1 MLLGALIVAL
11 VIAAQSALPE
21 LRRSAAHRRRAYHVG
36 DALAHNGAP
45 TPLVTGVRLALA
57 PGRGEAAVP
66 VRSTLLG
73 VGLAVAALVATL
85 VYASGLSYFTSTPRL
100 YGWVWSYQVEPTTNS
115 ITDLQHAVAQDRDVR
130 AAAVGYYSQL
140 TTANQNVTAIAV
152 PPRSGVPV
160 AAIVSGRAP
169 SAANEIALGRTTLSD
184 VHKAVGDTVDIK
196 VANVSRRFAIV
207 GRAVFARFAPY
218 EGSDPTGLG
227 VGAALTTD
235 GLRRFGPLDNSDNS
249 PALASPFLLLKTRP
263 GVTAADLRHTVL
275 HDDPTSGIV
284 LAAQRPNDVMSYQH
298 LQLTPMLLAALLV
311 LLAIA
316 TTAHL
321 LVTGVRRRRHDFGL
335 LRAIGFTGGQL
346 RTSVLVQAST
356 LVGFALVVAV
366 PVGVLAGRVLWSLTA
381 TWLGIPIHN
390 VVPLATIGAVVLAAL
405 IVGNAAAMAP
415 AIAAGHVQPAEILRT
430 E

>member
-1 MLLGALIVAL
+1 
-11 VIAAQSALPE
+11 
-21 LRRSAAHRRRAYHVG
+21 
-36 DALAHNGAP
+36 
-45 TPLVTGVRLALA
+45 
-57 PGRGEAAVP
+57 
-66 VRSTLLG
+66 
-73 VGLAVAALVATL
+73 
-85 VYASGLSYFTSTPRL
+85 
-100 YGWVWSYQVEPTTNS
+100 
-115 ITDLQHAVAQDRDVR
+115 
-130 AAAVGYYSQL
+130 
-140 TTANQNVTAIAV
+140 
-152 PPRSGVPV
+152 
-160 AAIVSGRAP
+160 
-169 SAANEIALGRTTLSD
+169 
-184 VHKAVGDTVDIK
+184 
-196 VANVSRRFAIV
+196 
-207 GRAVFARFAPY
+207 
-218 EGSDPTGLG
+218 
-227 VGAALTTD
+227 
-235 GLRRFGPLDNSDNS
+235 
-249 PALASPFLLLKTRP
+249 
-263 GVTAADLRHTVL
+263 
-275 HDDPTSGIV
+275 
-284 LAAQRPNDVMSYQH
+284 MSYQH